1 MAAKQLIQE
10 VDRPRFSDL
19 AAVFDFTAGRDL
31 KTMEQLKDIHLTASG
46 KGAIALVLKFLTREG
61 RIADKLDEVLVPDW
75 LGYWVYN
82 QMHTFAFPT
91 KQYSERVKAIF
102 VYHQYGF
109 PQNMDAIMQFAK
121 EKNLVVIEDCAHA
134 LQSYYRDK
142 LVGYFGDFSVY
153 SFSKWFF
160 CYALGGVGSK
170 APGFDDFFQ
179 ESLKDRHFF
188 LSSFRAGAKLFYEWA
203 RFQSFPSVK
212 RSATYGIRMSYS
224 IYESALRPGRAAVN
238 LLEQK
243 LPEEI
248 ALRKRRYEYF
258 LRETAGRELRRGLEE
273 KGITPYLI
281 PVFGIRAALEKL
293 VQSLR
298 DIGIATG
305 IHNFD
310 SARNLLSP
318 RYELCVPLPCHSGMS
333 DAQFE
338 KMIK

>member
-188 LSSFRAGAKLFYEWA
+188 LSSSKAIET
-203 RFQSFPSVK
+203 PS
-212 RSATYGIRMSYS
+212 
-224 IYESALRPGRAAVN
+224 
-238 LLEQK
+238 
-243 LPEEI
+243 LPSC
-248 ALRKRRYEYF
+248 
-258 LRETAGRELRRGLEE
+258 
-273 KGITPYLI
+273 
-281 PVFGIRAALEKL
+281 VL
-293 VQSLR
+293 V
-298 DIGIATG
+298 A
-305 IHNFD
+305 
-310 SARNLLSP
+310 
-318 RYELCVPLPCHSGMS
+318 
-333 DAQFE
+333 
-338 KMIK
+338 